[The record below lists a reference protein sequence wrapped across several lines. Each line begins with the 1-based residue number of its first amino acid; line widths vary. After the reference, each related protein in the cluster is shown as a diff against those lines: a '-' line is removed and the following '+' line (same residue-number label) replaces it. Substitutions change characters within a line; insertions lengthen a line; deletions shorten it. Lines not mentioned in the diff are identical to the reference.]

1 MNALGTTTLEILRNM
16 QHFGTYGVRINSG
29 ADPLLRDVKPKDL
42 QTLAAALINTR
53 RLAYI
58 MRVARMREAG
68 IHVGRR
74 KGVRNKASRPLPP
87 DIEQK

>member
-1 MNALGTTTLEILRNM
+1 MEILRNL
-16 QHFGTYGVRINSG
+16 QHFGTYGVRVNSA

-42 QTLAAALINTR
+42 QVLATAVLNAR
-53 RLAYI
+53 RLVYI

-74 KGVRNKASRPLPP
+74 KGVRNKASKPLPP
-87 DIEQK
+87 ETEQK